1 MKRGD
6 PEKGSHVRGAK
17 IIDRARSLDVYGD
30 STDVRAKDKSDAA
43 MARRDA
49 AKQKY
54 RLRLPAELT
63 RVVSFEDL
71 DGGDSG
77 TGSAGSKRKADAPLA
92 LAVSSSADDDETA
105 S

>member
-1 MKRGD
+1 MEIPPMCVPRTNQM
-6 PEKGSHVRGAK
+6 RQW
-17 IIDRARSLDVYGD
+17 R
-30 STDVRAKDKSDAA
+30 
-43 MARRDA
+43 

-54 RLRLPAELT
+54 RQLKELQEEDPDAVTEHEVRNALMEWKAELT

-92 LAVSSSADDDETA
+92 VPSSADDDETA